1 MSRSVTGR
9 DSKPVFL
16 LQIETVRKAAAHYTT
31 SSADEFVLIG
41 ALWREF
47 AATIVRF
54 QRRNA
59 LNARKDPHGK
69 PVG

>member
-1 MSRSVTGR
+1 M
-9 DSKPVFL
+9 
-16 LQIETVRKAAAHYTT
+16 LQIETNCCGVPPSTATQAPT
-31 SSADEFVLIG
+31 DEFVLIG
-41 ALWREF
+41 ALERDF
-47 AATIVRF
+47 AATIVRL

>member
-9 DSKPVFL
+9 GSKPVLL
-16 LQIETVRKAAAHYTT
+16 LQIETILEAAARYRAR
-31 SSADEFVLIG
+31 SADEFVLIG
-41 ALWREF
+41 ALWRDF
-47 AATIVRF
+47 AATMVRL

>member
-1 MSRSVTGR
+1 MAGR
-9 DSKPVFL
+9 LQPV
-16 LQIETVRKAAAHYTT
+16 AHV
-31 SSADEFVLIG
+31 SADEFVLIG
-41 ALWREF
+41 ALLQHF
-47 AATIVRF
+47 AATIVRL

>member
-1 MSRSVTGR
+1 MAGR
-9 DSKPVFL
+9 RQP
-16 LQIETVRKAAAHYTT
+16 AART
-31 SSADEFVLIG
+31 SADEFVLIG
-41 ALWREF
+41 ALSQRF
-47 AATIVRF
+47 AATIVRL

>member
-1 MSRSVTGR
+1 MSQSVTGGG
-9 DSKPVFL
+9 SKPVFL
-16 LQIETVRKAAAHYTT
+16 LQIETVLEAAAHYTA

-41 ALWREF
+41 ALWRGF
-47 AATIVRF
+47 AATIVRLH
-54 QRRNA
+54 RRNA

>member
-1 MSRSVTGR
+1 MSQSVTGGG
-9 DSKPVFL
+9 SKPVFL
-16 LQIETVRKAAAHYTT
+16 LQIETVLEAAAHYTA

-41 ALWREF
+41 ALERDF
-47 AATIVRF
+47 AATIVRLH
-54 QRRNA
+54 RRNA

>member
-1 MSRSVTGR
+1 MSQSVTGGA
-9 DSKPVFL
+9 SKPVFL
-16 LQIETVRKAAAHYTT
+16 LQIETVLEAAGRYTA

-41 ALWREF
+41 ALWRDL
-47 AATIVRF
+47 AATIGRLH
-54 QRRNA
+54 RRNA

>member
-9 DSKPVFL
+9 GSKPVLL
-16 LQIETVRKAAAHYTT
+16 LQIETILEAAARCTA
-31 SSADEFVLIG
+31 SSANEFVLIG
-41 ALWREF
+41 ALWRDF
-47 AATIVRF
+47 AATIVRLH
-54 QRRNA
+54 RRNA